1 MSVGKRESCGQRC
14 CHRSSHG
21 ILTAVSPLSQPVA
34 VGACT
39 EWLSCWR

>member
-21 ILTAVSPLSQPVA
+21 ILTAVSPLELKCASQ
-34 VGACT
+34 T
-39 EWLSCWR
+39 